1 MNAEIK
7 RGMRANCKTIDDM
20 CCIDFNC
27 IDLKKILEEFYK
39 KQAEITKRLEEREKM
54 KNNPSD
60 AHA

>member
-1 MNAEIK
+1 
-7 RGMRANCKTIDDM
+7 MRANCKMIDDM
-20 CCIDFNC
+20 CC

-39 KQAEITKRLEEREKM
+39 KQAEITKRLEEKEKI

>member
-1 MNAEIK
+1 MNIKIK

-20 CCIDFNC
+20 CC

-39 KQAEITKRLEEREKM
+39 KQAEITKRLEEREKT

>member
-7 RGMRANCKTIDDM
+7 CGMRANCKTIDDM

-39 KQAEITKRLEEREKM
+39 KQAEITKRLEEREK
-54 KNNPSD
+54 NEE
-60 AHA
+60 

>member
-1 MNAEIK
+1 MNIEIK

-20 CCIDFNC
+20 CCID
-27 IDLKKILEEFYK
+27 LKKTLEEFYK